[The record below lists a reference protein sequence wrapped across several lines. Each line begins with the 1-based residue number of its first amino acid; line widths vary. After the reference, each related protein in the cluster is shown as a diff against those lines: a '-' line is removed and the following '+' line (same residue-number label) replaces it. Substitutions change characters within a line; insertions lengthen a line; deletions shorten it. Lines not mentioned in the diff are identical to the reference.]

1 MTKHERNP
9 SWRYAV
15 RSRLTVLLAAAG
27 LVAIAGSALATPPGG
42 SRAPVLER
50 VSGLPDGV
58 PPAALRAEK
67 PLPRAHGWPFAEAW
81 SRTSGTGR
89 LGGGAA
95 YWSDFLYDDH
105 GAVGVQV
112 EQPIAALAAPDGT
125 YSYPA
130 GPARGNGAD
139 VFRNA
144 VGLDADA
151 SYWRVDW
158 NTLVDPQ
165 VPVAE
170 WALDTDASSATGAA
184 AWPAGAG
191 VRSAGIEKALLV
203 TSRGAWLIDATTGRR
218 TDVSRGLSVDRSARS
233 FVVRVPRRVLPVS
246 GSWVVRLA
254 AGLANPAGD
263 GFAAVTPDR
272 GATPGE
278 PAVWNVSYRTVLQE
292 PQQYRHGIATNQVGT
307 GNTAREADQGNYWM
321 EDHQAE
327 ALTSGD
333 VSDFGYD
340 LSWSSLAARE
350 STPEPLVRGWSNRW
364 YVTDIDLGQGV
375 VHDDSGTAGDLKPN
389 FLGRIQ
395 PYGVYVP
402 TAYTPGTPTPLT
414 WMLHSLAVMHNQ
426 YGALD
431 PEQVRATCENRRSIC
446 ATPLGRGPDGWYF
459 DEAEADFWAVWNR
472 LAHAFTLDPERTV
485 ISGYSM
491 GGYASYKLGL
501 TYPDLFAKAMPLAG
515 PPTCGVRVYG
525 DVRARSGSATGRC
538 ATDGDTGLL
547 VGNAR
552 YLPYVMADGGLDEL
566 VPYTSVR
573 EQVMAFDAAGY
584 RYHFETYPAEGHIPY
599 AAKDAFA
606 VPTAQLGRTARAT
619 AAARIDYT
627 WLPHLI
633 RADYGIGPT
642 GVYWLRDLRA
652 ASSAP
657 GATAHVVA
665 HSSGLADALVS
676 PVRSR
681 SAYVPGDPSPALVED
696 LTWTRTGTAPL
707 GNRLDLAL
715 TAVRSLRVEADRAGL
730 GALDTVV
737 VSLTSQ
743 GPATVTLTGLRP
755 GAAVQVTGGRTV
767 RADGSGTA
775 VLHAG

>member
-1 MTKHERNP
+1 MRI
-9 SWRYAV
+9 
-15 RSRLTVLLAAAG
+15 RLTTLAAVAG
-27 LVAIAGSALATPPGG
+27 LVAAAGAAGAQPSSTPTSP
-42 SRAPVLER
+42 RLEQ
-50 VSGLPDGV
+50 VAGLPDGV
-58 PPAALRAEK
+58 PAAALRAEK
-67 PLPRAHGWPFAEAW
+67 PLPRAKGWPFAEAW

-89 LGGGAA
+89 LSGGAA

-105 GAVGVQV
+105 GAIGPQV
-112 EQPIAALAAPDGT
+112 EQPIAALAATDGT

-130 GPARGNGAD
+130 GPAKGNGAD
-139 VFRNA
+139 IFRNA
-144 VGLDADA
+144 VGVDAEA

-158 NTLVDPQ
+158 NTLVEPK

-170 WALDTDASSATGAA
+170 WALDTDASTATGATT
-184 AWPAGAG
+184 WPAGAG
-191 VRSAGIEKALLV
+191 VRSAGLEKALLV
-203 TSRGAWLIDATTGRR
+203 SSRGAWLIDAVSGKR
-218 TDVSRGLSVDRSARS
+218 TDVSRGLTVDRSARS
-233 FVVRVPRRVLPVS
+233 FVVRVPRSALPVG
-246 GSWVVRLA
+246 GSWRVRLA
-254 AGLANPAGD
+254 AGLANAAGD
-263 GFAAVTPDR
+263 GFAAVGPDR
-272 GATPGE
+272 GANPGE

-327 ALTSGD
+327 ALTAGD

-340 LSWSSLAARE
+340 VSWADLAAQTA
-350 STPEPLVRGWSNRW
+350 TPEPLVRGWSNRW

-389 FLGRIQ
+389 FLGRVQ

-402 TAYTPGTPTPLT
+402 TTYSPGTPTPLT

-515 PPTCGVRVYG
+515 PPTCGIRVYG
-525 DVRARSGSATGRC
+525 DVRGRSGSSTGRC
-538 ATDGDTGLL
+538 ATDGDTTLL

-584 RYHFETYPAEGHIPY
+584 RYHFETYPTEGHIPY

-606 VPTAQLGRTARAT
+606 VPTAQLGRTTRET

-627 WLPHLI
+627 WLPHLS

-642 GVYWLRDLRA
+642 GVYWLRELRA

-657 GATAHVVA
+657 GTVAHVVA
-665 HSSGLADALVS
+665 HSSGVADPTVT
-676 PVRSR
+676 PVRAR
-681 SAYVPGDPSPALVED
+681 TAYVPGDPSPALVED
-696 LTWTRTGTAPL
+696 LTWSRTGSAPI
-707 GNRLDLAL
+707 GNAL
-715 TAVRSLRVEADRAGL
+715 ELTLTGVRSLRVDAARAGL
-730 GALDTVV
+730 DDFGTVA
-737 VSLTSQ
+737 VSLTSNA
-743 GPATVTLTGLRP
+743 PATVTVTGLRP
-755 GAAVQVTGGRTV
+755 GAVVQVKGGRSV
-767 RADGSGTA
+767 RADQDGTA
-775 VLHAG
+775 VLRAG

>member
-1 MTKHERNP
+1 
-9 SWRYAV
+9 V
-15 RSRLTVLLAAAG
+15 RTRLTAVAVATG
-27 LVAIAGSALATPPGG
+27 LVAASGAALAAPGRHAAPPP
-42 SRAPVLER
+42 RLEQ
-50 VSGLPDGV
+50 VAGLPDGV
-58 PPAALRAEK
+58 PAAALRPEK
-67 PLPRAHGWPFAEAW
+67 ALPRAGGWPFAEAW

-89 LGGGAA
+89 LAAGAA
-95 YWSDFLYDDH
+95 YWSDFVYDDH
-105 GAVGVQV
+105 GAVGPQV
-112 EQPIAALAAPDGT
+112 ETPIAALAATDGT

-130 GPARGNGAD
+130 GPAKGNGAD
-139 VFRNA
+139 IFRNA
-144 VGLDADA
+144 VGVDDAA

-158 NTLVDPQ
+158 NTLVDPR
-165 VPVAE
+165 VPTAE
-170 WALDTDASSATGAA
+170 WALDTDGSTATGVA

-203 TSRGAWLIDATTGRR
+203 SSRGAWVIDAATGRR
-218 TDVSRGLSVDRSARS
+218 LNVSRGLTVDRAARS
-233 FVVRVPRRVLPVS
+233 FVVRVPRATLPVA
-246 GSWVVRLA
+246 GTWRVRLA

-263 GFAAVTPDR
+263 GFAPVTPDR
-272 GATPGE
+272 GASPGE
-278 PAVWNVSYRTVLQE
+278 PAVWNVSYRTYLQE
-292 PQQYRHGIATNQVGT
+292 PQQYRHGIASNQVGT

-327 ALTSGD
+327 ALTAGD

-340 LSWSSLAARE
+340 LDWARLTAQD

-375 VHDDSGTAGDLKPN
+375 VHDDAGTAGDLKPN

-402 TAYTPGTPTPLT
+402 STYSPGEATPLT
-414 WMLHSLAVMHNQ
+414 WMLHSLSVMHNQ

-472 LAHAFTLDPERTV
+472 LAHAYTLDPERTV

-491 GGYASYKLGL
+491 GGYGSYKLGL

-515 PPTCGVRVYG
+515 PPTCGVRVHG
-525 DVRARSGSATGRC
+525 DVRGRSGSTTGRC
-538 ATDGDTGLL
+538 ATDGDTTLL

-552 YLPYVMADGGLDEL
+552 NLPYVMADGGLDEL

-599 AAKDAFA
+599 AAKDGFA
-606 VPTAQLGRTARAT
+606 VPTAQLGRTVRES

-627 WLPHLI
+627 WQPHLV
-633 RADYGIGPT
+633 RSDYGIGPT
-642 GVYWLRDLRA
+642 GVYWLRDLVARG
-652 ASSAP
+652 SAP
-657 GATAHVVA
+657 GSLAHVVA
-665 HSSGLADALVS
+665 RSGGIAEALVT
-676 PVRSR
+676 PVKTQ
-681 SAYVPGDPSPALVED
+681 SAYVPGDPSPALVEEQ
-696 LTWTRTGTAPL
+696 TWRRTGTAPI
-707 GNRLDLAL
+707 GNGLDLSLAG
-715 TAVRSLRVEADRAGL
+715 VRSLRVDAGRAGL
-730 GALDTVV
+730 DGFSSLA
-737 VSLTSQ
+737 VSLASD
-743 GPATVTLTGLRP
+743 GPATVTVTGLAP
-755 GAAVQVTGGRTV
+755 GVTLHVKGGATV

-775 VLHAG
+775 VLHVG